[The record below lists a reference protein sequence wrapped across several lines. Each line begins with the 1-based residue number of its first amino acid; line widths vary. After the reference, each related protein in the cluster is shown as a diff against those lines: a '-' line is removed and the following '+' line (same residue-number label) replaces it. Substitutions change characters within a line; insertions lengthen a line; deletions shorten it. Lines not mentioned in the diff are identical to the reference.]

1 MCVRD
6 EDRETGKKEGDGKG
20 RDMIPIASGIRAE
33 AVGRN
38 ARVMAV
44 PRLGLWIPLPCRVP
58 TDEG

>member
-1 MCVRD
+1 MRD
-6 EDRETGKKEGDGKG
+6 EDRNRETGKKKGDGKG
-20 RDMIPIASGIRAE
+20 RDMIPIASSIRTE
-33 AVGRN
+33 AAGHN